1 MWANPQEPEDLVL
14 FTEGILNEKLHFL
27 CSVASIVFISY
38 GEMSGMI
45 FLELKKWLKDSN

>member
-38 GEMSGMI
+38 GGWNVWDDI
-45 FLELKKWLKDSN
+45 FRIKKVVKGL